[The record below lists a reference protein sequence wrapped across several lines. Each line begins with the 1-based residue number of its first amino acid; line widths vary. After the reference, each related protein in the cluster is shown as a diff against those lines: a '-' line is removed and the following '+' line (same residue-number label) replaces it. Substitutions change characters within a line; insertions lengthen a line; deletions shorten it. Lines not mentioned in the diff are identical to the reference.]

1 MLNNSTDFRL
11 PLLTGKIVN
20 GIVEDNKDKLSVF
33 KKFVNSI
40 PKREDPIVH
49 IGGSGILNKNLD
61 FEFSM
66 ARIGIAFYGYL
77 AGINVK
83 PILKIKSVLTKVFS
97 VEKGARIGY
106 GNGFVAKEK
115 TKIGIVPLGY
125 GDGVLRGLSNKAF
138 VKIKN
143 KKYRIIGNICMDMLF
158 VELTGN
164 NFFEGQEVV
173 VFDNAKKWAQILG
186 TIPYEVL
193 TNFSSV
199 R

>member
-1 MLNNSTDFRL
+1 MYIF
-11 PLLTGKIVN
+11 
-20 GIVEDNKDKLSVF
+20 LSF
-33 KKFVNSI
+33 
-40 PKREDPIVH
+40 
-49 IGGSGILNKNLD
+49 IL
-61 FEFSM
+61 FPF
-66 ARIGIAFYGYL
+66 
-77 AGINVK
+77 
-83 PILKIKSVLTKVFS
+83 
-97 VEKGARIGY
+97 
-106 GNGFVAKEK
+106 
-115 TKIGIVPLGY
+115 
-125 GDGVLRGLSNKAF
+125 LSNKAF